1 MGVGS
6 YSDPSE
12 IQGLAHFVEHMVF
25 MGSEKYPKENEF
37 DSFIKVNLYELY
49 CFFLKSLQ
57 AKHPKIGPRCVT
69 QCLGC
74 RRMSSNL
81 RFSAS

>member
-49 CFFLKSLQ
+49 CFFFKELTGK
-57 AKHPKIGPRCVT
+57 
-69 QCLGC
+69 
-74 RRMSSNL
+74 
-81 RFSAS
+81 ASKDWPSVCYTVSWVS